1 MANDKAKA
9 LSAILEKKDTDVIA
23 EHLTVASR
31 EARMRFGKIVENAR
45 TDKNQFVITE
55 HGEPAAALISISDLK
70 DSRLDEAPQT
80 QRLLHQCGLRRLE
93 R

>member
-55 HGEPAAALISISDLK
+55 HGEPAAANSYQRFEEFDWMKRHKLK
-70 DSRLDEAPQT
+70 DY
-80 QRLLHQCGLRRLE
+80 LHQCGLRRLE